1 MSDQLPP
8 NITHAF
14 EQYTAFARDFAGVAA
29 IYFRALLGQGFTREE
44 ALCLTVNW
52 QRDTLDRLLTPRKA

>member
-29 IYFRALLGQGFTREE
+29 IYFRALLGQGSR
-44 ALCLTVNW
+44 ARRRC
-52 QRDTLDRLLTPRKA
+52 A